1 MKLATL
7 ALLLL
12 TSTTVGA
19 AKPEVEVPIYGA
31 SKYPGV
37 VQKLGTV
44 TFEAIPG
51 MTVLYCIDDQS
62 GALACI
68 VRTTD
73 PEGKE
78 VLIRVIVPEAPATIE
93 T

>member
-1 MKLATL
+1 MKLAIL
-7 ALLLL
+7 ACLLL

-19 AKPEVEVPIYGA
+19 ADAEVPIYGP

-37 VQKLGTV
+37 VEKLGAV
-44 TFEAIPG
+44 TFEAVPG

-78 VLIRVIVPEAPATIE
+78 VLIRIIVPEAPPTTE